1 MEPSEKPAWPSPDVD
16 PVTQYARR
24 LKERQ
29 VQRTRLA
36 EKYRRLMRV
45 RMVFLALVVAVA
57 WLAEKE
63 RLLPLLLLPP
73 ALALEGIIRWRHRVH
88 KVWWRTANAVRFNRR
103 LLDRLEGRWAG
114 HGDPG
119 TRFLD
124 ESHPFALDLDL
135 FGSGSLFERL
145 CLDGTGLGQVA
156 LASWLRSPS
165 PAPVVRDRQ
174 AAVRELGPRLD
185 LREDLAV
192 LGAEAP
198 AGGNLDELAAWGQS
212 PVSTQPNWSR
222 RLILVL
228 GLTSLVC
235 VGLCAGGS
243 GPIAFLTALLMA
255 GLAAWLHDRTRSAPS
270 GIEGKAA
277 ELAFFAAVLARLE
290 RERFASPLS
299 SRLRSEL
306 DCGGQS
312 AAHHIARLRWL
323 AILPVPWLT
332 TAWKKRFGPMFSRWL
347 ATVREFEALN
357 ALAAYAYENPADL
370 FPEVIESGPCFLAEE
385 LGHPLLPRDRCI
397 CNDVCLDS
405 SCSVL
410 VISGSNMSGKSTLL
424 RTVGTNA
431 ILALAGAPV
440 RAKRLSLSSLT
451 LGATLRIQDSL
462 QAGRSRFYAE
472 VARVRQL
479 LDLAKGPVPLLFLLD
494 ELFSGTNSNDRRLGA
509 EAVVRTL
516 LNGHALGLLTTHDLA
531 LTHLADQLTPRVVN
545 VHFADSFVDG
555 QLTFD
560 YRVRMGVCPSSNGL
574 ALMRAVGIVV

>member
-323 AILPVPWLT
+323 
-332 TAWKKRFGPMFSRWL
+332 
-347 ATVREFEALN
+347 
-357 ALAAYAYENPADL
+357 
-370 FPEVIESGPCFLAEE
+370 
-385 LGHPLLPRDRCI
+385 
-397 CNDVCLDS
+397 
-405 SCSVL
+405 
-410 VISGSNMSGKSTLL
+410 
-424 RTVGTNA
+424 
-431 ILALAGAPV
+431 
-440 RAKRLSLSSLT
+440 
-451 LGATLRIQDSL
+451 
-462 QAGRSRFYAE
+462 
-472 VARVRQL
+472 
-479 LDLAKGPVPLLFLLD
+479 
-494 ELFSGTNSNDRRLGA
+494 
-509 EAVVRTL
+509 
-516 LNGHALGLLTTHDLA
+516 
-531 LTHLADQLTPRVVN
+531 
-545 VHFADSFVDG
+545 
-555 QLTFD
+555 
-560 YRVRMGVCPSSNGL
+560 
-574 ALMRAVGIVV
+574 